1 MANGIIH
8 TTNFDHYSWALCST
22 VRDSWCSS
30 CLHRPFAV
38 APPLLGNIVDS
49 SGRHRHLSIL
59 DFEHLEPKVNK
70 IWLVKLFLSYRI
82 LIFER
87 SHFNSLINPIFIFLQ
102 WQNDYQSNKKLKL
115 DSVAS
120 SQFLLILFFFFFFL
134 FYVIFCKII
143 YWLLTLCDAMQLMG
157 RSDNNEMAHSAHNN
171 WRGWGCYGR
180 SDKKTPKKPERV
192 IGMDINWRVK
202 S

>member
-1 MANGIIH
+1 MTPIKELSTNKKVVSPLTYKWLPCSFHRVKVKVRTIACYVRQRKKKQQSERAVSNTFLKRYVRLQIITQGANRSQCVGPQNGDNMANGIIH

-38 APPLLGNIVDS
+38 ASPPPPPSRKNLVDS

-87 SHFNSLINPIFIFLQ
+87 SHFNSLINWF
-102 WQNDYQSNKKLKL
+102 
-115 DSVAS
+115 
-120 SQFLLILFFFFFFL
+120 
-134 FYVIFCKII
+134 
-143 YWLLTLCDAMQLMG
+143 
-157 RSDNNEMAHSAHNN
+157 
-171 WRGWGCYGR
+171 
-180 SDKKTPKKPERV
+180 
-192 IGMDINWRVK
+192 
-202 S
+202 